1 MIRNDSTREIKK
13 QQQPILVS
21 SFWYVAVSFLLEK
34 RKEFYCQVDVNLL
47 YDDGSCQERM
57 SYLILSC
64 SCAIEDIW
72 MRSWRD

>member
-34 RKEFYCQVDVNLL
+34 RKEFHCQVDVNLL
-47 YDDGSCQERM
+47 
-57 SYLILSC
+57 
-64 SCAIEDIW
+64 
-72 MRSWRD
+72 